1 MSEYNPTNTKA
12 ASCPS
17 TGKDWEAVSSP
28 LPPSVNADACSC
40 MQATLGCIPSKS
52 LDEDQYGDL
61 FGTICGYQDGK
72 YCAGINRNMTK
83 GPYGAY
89 GMCNT
94 TEQLGWALN
103 QYYIDN
109 PNGGCDFEGAAVTTA
124 AATTTASSCAS
135 LIKQAG
141 AEGTGTVTS
150 SPTGTAGG
158 NGANGSKGAAAGLV
172 IPSFSTGL
180 FGLGIYV
187 SAAALSGMAL
197 ILL

>member
-1 MSEYNPTNTKA
+1 M
-12 ASCPS
+12 
-17 TGKDWEAVSSP
+17 KD
-28 LPPSVNADACSC
+28 
-40 MQATLGCIPSKS
+40 TLGCIASDS
-52 LDEDQYGDL
+52 LDEKDYGDL

-72 YCAGINRNMTK
+72 YCAGINRNLTI

-109 PNGGCDFEGAAVTTA
+109 PNGGCDFKGQAVTTA
-124 AATTTASSCAS
+124 AATATASACAS

-141 AEGTGTVTS
+141 SEGTGTVTS
-150 SPTGTAGG
+150 APTGTAGAT
-158 NGANGSKGAAAGLV
+158 GANGSKGAAAGLV
-172 IPSFSTGL
+172 VPTFSTGL
-180 FGLGIYV
+180 FGLGIYIG
-187 SAAALSGMAL
+187 AAALSGMAM